1 MFKENSFLQDRRC
14 LTGFKIK
21 SVFKISKICENVIFV
36 PQTKQTM
43 TTKILIIG
51 ACGQI
56 GTELTAKLRAEYGND
71 NVIASDIRKLNND
84 IVNNGIFEVVNAL
97 DYNQIEHL
105 IEKYHVTDVYLMAAL
120 LSATAEKNP
129 AFAWDL
135 NMNSL
140 FHVLNLAKAGKIKKI
155 FWPSSIAVFGPTTPR
170 NNTPQYTIMEPSTV
184 YGISKQTGERWCEY
198 YNKQY
203 GVDVRSIRYPGLISW
218 TTEPGGGTTDYA
230 VDIYHKAIEDGKFTS
245 FLSENTELPMMY
257 MDDAIKATIKIM
269 QAESDAIK
277 IRSSYNLSAMSFTPK
292 QIAEEIKKHYPD
304 FTIDYEPDFRQKI
317 ADSWPASIDD
327 SFARKDW
334 GWSNDFTIENMT
346 VEMLTNLKK

>member
-1 MFKENSFLQDRRC
+1 M
-14 LTGFKIK
+14 
-21 SVFKISKICENVIFV
+21 
-36 PQTKQTM
+36 
-43 TTKILIIG
+43 TKILIIG

-56 GTELTAKLRAEYGND
+56 GTELTAKLRAEYGEE

-105 IEKYHVTDVYLMAAL
+105 VEQYEITDVYLMAAL

-140 FHVLNLAKAGKIKKI
+140 FHVLNLAKSGKIKKI
-155 FWPSSIAVFGPTTPR
+155 FWPSSIAVFGKTTPAT
-170 NNTPQYTIMEPSTV
+170 NTPQYTIMEPSTV

-218 TTEPGGGTTDYA
+218 STEPGGGTTDYA
-230 VDIYHKAIEDGKFTS
+230 VDIFHKAITDGKFTC
-245 FLSENTELPMMY
+245 FLSDKTALPMMY
-257 MDDAIKATIKIM
+257 MDDAIKATIQIM
-269 QAESDAIK
+269 KADENEIK
-277 IRSSYNLSAMSFTPK
+277 IRSSYNLAAMTFTPAE
-292 QIAEEIKKHYPD
+292 IAEEIKKHYPE
-304 FTIDYEPDFRQKI
+304 FTIDYDPDFRQKI

-334 GWSNDFTIENMT
+334 NWENDYNLENMT
-346 VEMLTNLKK
+346 TEMFTKLKENVYN

>member
-1 MFKENSFLQDRRC
+1 MHYYEN
-14 LTGFKIK
+14 G
-21 SVFKISKICENVIFV
+21 IFV
-36 PQTKQTM
+36 FYFLCYQM
-43 TTKILIIG
+43 DTKILIIG

-56 GTELTAKLRAEYGND
+56 GTELTAKLRATYGVN

-84 IVNNGIFEVVNAL
+84 VVNNGIFEVINAL

-105 IEKYHVTDVYLMAAL
+105 IEQHHITDVYLMAAL

-170 NNTPQYTIMEPSTV
+170 HNTPQYTIMEPSTV

-198 YNKQY
+198 YHNQY

-218 TTEPGGGTTDYA
+218 STEAGGGTTDYA
-230 VDIYHKAIEDGKFTS
+230 VDIYHKAITEGTFTS
-245 FLSENTELPMMY
+245 FLSENSELPMMY
-257 MDDAIKATIKIM
+257 MDDAIKATIQIM
-269 QAESDAIK
+269 QAPIEQIK
-277 IRSSYNLSAMSFTPK
+277 IRSSYNLAAMSFTPK
-292 QIAEEIKKHYPD
+292 QIGEEIQKQYPN
-304 FTIDYEPDFRQKI
+304 FELSYEPDFRQKI

-327 SFARKDW
+327 TSARQDW
-334 GWSNDFTIENMT
+334 DWKNDFDLTTMT
-346 VEMLTNLKK
+346 EDMFKNLKEHIYKT

>member
-1 MFKENSFLQDRRC
+1 M
-14 LTGFKIK
+14 
-21 SVFKISKICENVIFV
+21 
-36 PQTKQTM
+36 TKM
-43 TTKILIIG
+43 DTKILIIG

-56 GTELTAKLRAEYGND
+56 GTELTNKLRTIYGKD
-71 NVIASDIRKLNND
+71 NVIASDIRKLNTD
-84 IVNNGIFEVVNAL
+84 IVNEGIFEVVNAL

-105 IEKYHVTDVYLMAAL
+105 LEKYQITDVYLMAAL

-170 NNTPQYTIMEPSTV
+170 ENTPQYTIMEPSTV

-198 YNKQY
+198 YHKQY

-218 TTEPGGGTTDYA
+218 STPPGGGTTDYA
-230 VDIYHKAIEDGKFTS
+230 VDIYHKAITDGKFTS
-245 FLSENTELPMMY
+245 FLSENTGLPMMY
-257 MDDAIKATIKIM
+257 MDDAIKATVSIM
-269 QAESDAIK
+269 QVPAENVK
-277 IRSSYNLSAMSFTPK
+277 IRSSYNLSAMSFTPAE
-292 QIAEEIKKHYPD
+292 IAEEIKKHFPD
-304 FTIDYEPDFRQKI
+304 FTINYEPDFRQKI

-327 SFARKDW
+327 SEARKDW
-334 GWSNDFTIENMT
+334 GWKNDFDMENMT
-346 VEMLTNLKK
+346 VEMITKLKENVY

>member
-1 MFKENSFLQDRRC
+1 
-14 LTGFKIK
+14 
-21 SVFKISKICENVIFV
+21 
-36 PQTKQTM
+36 M

-105 IEKYHVTDVYLMAAL
+105 IEKYQITDVYLMAAL

-170 NNTPQYTIMEPSTV
+170 ENTPQYTIMEPSTV

-218 TTEPGGGTTDYA
+218 SSEPGGGTTDYA
-230 VDIYHKAIEDGKFTS
+230 VDIYHKAILDGKFTS
-245 FLSENTELPMMY
+245 FLSENTALPMMY

-269 QAESDAIK
+269 QADADEVK
-277 IRSSYNLSAMSFTPK
+277 IRSSYNLSGMSFTPK
-292 QIAEEIKKHYPD
+292 QIAEEIKKHYPS
-304 FTIDYEPDFRQKI
+304 FTIDYAPDFRQKI

-327 SFARKDW
+327 SSAREDW
-334 GWSNDFTIENMT
+334 NWSNDYNLENMT
-346 VEMLTNLKK
+346 TEMFDKLKENIYPNK

>member
-1 MFKENSFLQDRRC
+1 MK
-14 LTGFKIK
+14 
-21 SVFKISKICENVIFV
+21 
-36 PQTKQTM
+36 
-43 TTKILIIG
+43 TKILIIG

-56 GTELTAKLRAEYGND
+56 GTELTKKLRSIYGVE
-71 NVIASDIRKLNND
+71 NVVASDIRKLNIDVVND
-84 IVNNGIFEVVNAL
+84 GIFEVVNAL

-105 IEKYHVTDVYLMAAL
+105 IEQYEITDVYLMAAL

-140 FHVLNLAKAGKIKKI
+140 FHVLNIAKAGKIKKI

-170 NNTPQYTIMEPSTV
+170 ENTPQYTIMEPSTV
-184 YGISKQTGERWCEY
+184 YGISKQSGERWCEY

-218 TTEPGGGTTDYA
+218 VSEPGGGTTDYA
-230 VDIYHKAIEDGKFTS
+230 VEIYHKAITEGKYTS
-245 FLSENTELPMMY
+245 FLSENTALPMMY
-257 MDDAIKATIKIM
+257 MDDAIKATVQIM
-269 QAESDAIK
+269 QASEEQIK

-292 QIAEEIKKHYPD
+292 EIASEIKKHFPD
-304 FTIDYEPDFRQKI
+304 FEMSYEPDFRQKI

-327 SFARKDW
+327 NSAREDW
-334 GWSNDFTIENMT
+334 NWENDFNLENMT
-346 VEMLTNLKK
+346 SEMIQNLSAHIYKK

>member
-1 MFKENSFLQDRRC
+1 
-14 LTGFKIK
+14 
-21 SVFKISKICENVIFV
+21 
-36 PQTKQTM
+36 M

-56 GTELTAKLRAEYGND
+56 GTELTAKLRSLYGND

-84 IVNNGIFEVVNAL
+84 IVNHGIFEVVNAL

-105 IEKYHVTDVYLMAAL
+105 IEKYAITDVYLMAAL

-170 NNTPQYTIMEPSTV
+170 ENTPQYTIMEPSTV

-198 YNKQY
+198 YHKQY
-203 GVDVRSIRYPGLISW
+203 GVDVRSIRYPGLISYG
-218 TTEPGGGTTDYA
+218 TEPGGGTTDYA
-230 VDIYHKAIEDGKFTS
+230 VAIFYEAIEKGNYTC
-245 FLSENTELPMMY
+245 FLSKDTALPMMY
-257 MDDAIKATIKIM
+257 MDDAIKATVQIM
-269 QAESDAIK
+269 QADSDKIK
-277 IRSSYNLSAMSFTPK
+277 IRSSYNLAAMRFTPEE
-292 QIAEEIKKHYPD
+292 IYEEIKTHYPN
-304 FTIDYEPDFRQKI
+304 FKINYVPDFRQKI

-327 SFARKDW
+327 RAARTDW
-334 GWSNDFTIENMT
+334 NWNNDFDLKLMTTEMIEK
-346 VEMLTNLKK
+346 LTEKLL

>member
-1 MFKENSFLQDRRC
+1 MS
-14 LTGFKIK
+14 
-21 SVFKISKICENVIFV
+21 
-36 PQTKQTM
+36 
-43 TTKILIIG
+43 TKILIIG

-56 GTELTAKLRAEYGND
+56 GTELTQKLRSIYGND

-105 IEKYHVTDVYLMAAL
+105 IEQYQITDVYLMAAL

-140 FHVLNLAKAGKIKKI
+140 FHVLNLAKAKKIKKI

-170 NNTPQYTIMEPSTV
+170 DNTPQYTIMEPTTV

-198 YNKQY
+198 YHNIY

-218 TTEPGGGTTDYA
+218 STEPGGGTTDYA
-230 VDIYHKAIEDGKFTS
+230 VDIYHKALKEGTYEC
-245 FLSENTELPMMY
+245 FLSEETALPMMY
-257 MDDAIKATIKIM
+257 MDDAIRATVEIM
-269 QAESDAIK
+269 QASSEQIK
-277 IRSSYNLSAMSFTPK
+277 IRSSYNLSGVSFTPK
-292 QIAEEIKKHYPD
+292 EIAAEIKKHIPS
-304 FTIDYEPDFRQKI
+304 FTISYKPDFRQKI

-327 SFARKDW
+327 SLAREDW
-334 GWSNDFTIENMT
+334 NWKHKFDLASMT
-346 VEMLTNLKK
+346 DEMLAHLK

>member
-1 MFKENSFLQDRRC
+1 MIRKWYICFLFLCYQMD
-14 LTGFKIK
+14 
-21 SVFKISKICENVIFV
+21 
-36 PQTKQTM
+36 
-43 TTKILIIG
+43 TKILIIG

-56 GTELTAKLRAEYGND
+56 GTELTAKLRATYGVN

-84 IVNNGIFEVVNAL
+84 VVNNGIFEVVNAL

-105 IEKYHVTDVYLMAAL
+105 IEQYHITDVYLMAAL

-170 NNTPQYTIMEPSTV
+170 HNTPQYTIMEPSTV

-218 TTEPGGGTTDYA
+218 STEAGGGTTDYA
-230 VDIYHKAIEDGKFTS
+230 VDIYHKAITDGKFTS

-257 MDDAIKATIKIM
+257 MDDAIKATIQIM
-269 QAESDAIK
+269 QVPIEQIK
-277 IRSSYNLSAMSFTPK
+277 IRSSYNLAAMSFTPK
-292 QIAEEIKKHYPD
+292 QIGEEIQKQYPN
-304 FTIDYEPDFRQKI
+304 FEFGYEPDFRQKI

-327 SFARKDW
+327 TSARQDW
-334 GWSNDFTIENMT
+334 GWKNDFDLTTMT
-346 VEMLTNLKK
+346 EDMFKNLKEHIYKK